1 MNNKL
6 LKHLLMLFLFLTSAL
21 MVNAQVLDCDEIG
34 LDNQLYNGKLYSY
47 FPPSSVVGN
56 QFLVSSEFK
65 KGAIW
70 IDGKVY
76 INALMNYDILN
87 QELLLSFKNLQGAD
101 AIITL
106 SMAYVDTF
114 FIDNRNFIVKRDE
127 NEEVKIYQLIEVGNS
142 RFLIRW
148 HKNLDLRTSLNTVQ
162 YEFSKPLQTVYYQ
175 TADGRLVT
183 LKNNASFYKLFSK
196 KKATQIKKYMRSN
209 KMKIA
214 KMTFLQYMNL
224 LNYTELVADE

>member
-1 MNNKL
+1 
-6 LKHLLMLFLFLTSAL
+6 MLFLILTSAL
-21 MVNAQVLDCDEIG
+21 RVNAQVLDCDEIG

-47 FPPSSVVGN
+47 FPPKSVIGN
-56 QFLVSSEFK
+56 QFLASPEFS
-65 KGAIW
+65 KGTIW
-70 IDGKVY
+70 IDGKMYV
-76 INALMNYDILN
+76 NVLVNYDILN
-87 QELLLSFKNLQGAD
+87 QELLVSFKNLQGAN

-114 FIDNRNFIVKRDE
+114 FLDNKNFIVKRSKNDD
-127 NEEVKIYQLIEVGNS
+127 VKIYQLIQVGSS

-175 TADGRLVT
+175 SADGRLVA
-183 LKNNASFYKLFSK
+183 LKNNASFYKLFPK
-196 KKATQIKKYMRSN
+196 KKAVQIKKYMRSN

-214 KMTFLQYMNL
+214 KMSFLQYINL
-224 LNYTELVADE
+224 LNYTESVADA